1 MFDSDPIPFGRDV
14 DKDKTELDMKVE
26 AYLEDN
32 VVKFG
37 LKPENENAGRH
48 LKDQEIKLPKDSG
61 AFEIRFKLKDDTK
74 RRLSFREDCPI
85 SASEQEECPS
95 YEGIDSRQISVVDR
109 DDRKL
114 TIRDENWGAA
124 RTIGYALHFIDD
136 QGRKETYD
144 PIIENGG
151 GTKTISR

>member
-1 MFDSDPIPFGRDV
+1 MFDRERIPCGRDL

-26 AYLEDN
+26 AYLEDD
-32 VVKFG
+32 VVKYR
-37 LKPENENAGRH
+37 LEAENENAGRY
-48 LKDQEIKLPKDSG
+48 LRDKEIKLPKDSG

-74 RRLSFREDCPI
+74 RGLRFREDCPI
-85 SASEQEECPS
+85 SASEQEKCPS
-95 YEGIDSRQISVVDR
+95 YEGIDTRQISVVDR
-109 DDRKL
+109 DDSKL
-114 TIRDENWGAA
+114 SIRDENWGAA

-151 GTKTISR
+151 GTKTFR